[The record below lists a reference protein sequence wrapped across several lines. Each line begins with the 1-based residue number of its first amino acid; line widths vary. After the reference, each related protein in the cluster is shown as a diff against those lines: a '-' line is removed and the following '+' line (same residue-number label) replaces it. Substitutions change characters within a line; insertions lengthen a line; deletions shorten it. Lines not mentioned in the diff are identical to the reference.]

1 MRKHCAVALGIG
13 LLALWKMPVANA
25 ATYPTKP
32 IRIIS
37 GVGVGGTFD
46 IFIRALADDLMR
58 KWGQAVVIEPRPS
71 GNNVTATRACAEAA
85 PDGYTLCSLSGE
97 NLVYPE
103 FLVKELGVNLRTDLK
118 PIANLFFNPQMLVVS
133 ADLKSRDLSSVV
145 QVAKTMPRILAYT
158 APGPTGRLFMED
170 LNRRFGLDIVNV
182 PFRGGSDS
190 LSNLLSGS
198 IQFVFTGA
206 ANFTGLIEDRKVY
219 PLVVDS
225 ETRLSAYPDVP
236 TVRES
241 GFSGAWVRNYLGLAG
256 PRALP
261 GDLVDQINAQVN
273 STINDPSFRK
283 RHLLDRGLLPAN
295 GSVKDFE
302 DFLAVDRLNSEKVV
316 RDAHLPLQ

>member
-1 MRKHCAVALGIG
+1 MRKHCAGALAIG
-13 LLALWKMPVANA
+13 LLALCTLAGAKA
-25 ATYPTKP
+25 APYPTKP
-32 IRIIS
+32 IKIIS

-46 IFIRALADDLMR
+46 IFIRALADDLTR
-58 KWGQAVVIEPRPS
+58 KWGQAIVIEPRPS
-71 GNNVTATRACAEAA
+71 GNNVTATRACAEAV

-97 NLVYPE
+97 NFVYPE
-103 FLVKELGVNLRTDLK
+103 FLVKDLGVNLRTDLT
-118 PIANLFFNPQMLVVS
+118 PIVNLFFNPQMLVVS
-133 ADLKSRDLSSVV
+133 ADLKARDLSSVV
-145 QVAKTMPRILAYT
+145 QAAKTMPKSLAYT

-170 LNRRFGLDIVNV
+170 INRRFGLDIVNV

-206 ANFTGLIEDRKVY
+206 ANFAGLIEDKKVY

-261 GDLVDQINAQVN
+261 RDLVDRINAEVN
-273 STINDPSFRK
+273 STMNDPAFRK
-283 RHLLDRGLLPAN
+283 RHLQDRGLLPAN

-302 DFLAVDRLNSEKVV
+302 DFLAVDRVDSENVV